1 MEKLP
6 IGIQDFGE
14 LRRGGYVYVDKT
26 ELIHRM
32 VTMGKPYFLSRPR
45 RFGKSL
51 LVSTLKALFEGKREL
66 FEGLWIENR
75 WDWQQTS
82 PVLHFSFE
90 ATNYHQVGLEA
101 ALLEQL
107 RLKADQFGISL
118 QGADYKAQ
126 FASLINETAKKHGQI
141 VLLVDEYD
149 KPITDYLREED
160 MPRAKANRDLLR
172 EFYGVLKSADEH
184 LRLIFIT
191 GISKFSKVSIFSHLN
206 NLLDITMDGT
216 YACLTGYTQE
226 ELEHYFKAQLEAT
239 RDKLGV
245 TMPALLDNLRT
256 WYNGYSWDGSH
267 LLYNPFG
274 ILNFLQIKRFQ
285 NFWMATGSPRLLI
298 NQMREQA
305 LFEVE
310 GIQVNSLAF
319 EQYDIEHLTLV
330 PLLFQTGYL
339 TVKEVDAWA
348 GYFKLDYPN
357 KEVRE
362 SMYAFLL
369 QELSPEPTRHNT
381 GRTVHDLQQAF
392 AQDNLEQVR
401 DILDSVL
408 ADLPYETFDKTSE
421 GLFHGLVHI
430 LFNYLGLYCDSEVHS
445 ARERADAVVQM
456 PQAVYIFEFKIHQT
470 ATEALQ
476 QIRER
481 DYAQRFRSGGKR
493 ILGIGV
499 HFNAQERQITGWE
512 AEAL

>member
-75 WDWQQTS
+75 WDWQQTN

-90 ATNYHQVGLEA
+90 AIDYDKRGLEE
-101 ALLEQL
+101 ALQLHLRMKAEAFNLKLERLGSKEQL
-107 RLKADQFGISL
+107 AE
-118 QGADYKAQ
+118 
-126 FASLINETAKKHGQI
+126 LIQKIAAKHGQ
-141 VLLVDEYD
+141 VALLIDEYD
-149 KPITDYLREED
+149 KPITDYLNEENIGQ
-160 MPRAKANRDLLR
+160 AKANRDLLR

-191 GISKFSKVSIFSHLN
+191 GISKFAKVSIFSNLN
-206 NLLDITMDGT
+206 NLSDLTLHRT
-216 YACLTGYTQE
+216 YATLTGYTQS
-226 ELEHYFKAQLEAT
+226 ELEYYFEPHLYAAGQALELSTA
-239 RDKLGV
+239 V
-245 TMPALLDNLRT
+245 LLDKIRE
-256 WYNGYSWDGSH
+256 WYNGYSWDGRNKV
-267 LLYNPFG
+267 YNPFG
-274 ILNFLQIKRFQ
+274 IISFLDQQAFM
-285 NFWMATGSPRLLI
+285 NFWSASGTPRLI
-298 NQMREQA
+298 VEQMRQQQLYAMEEVPIKSFI
-305 LFEVE
+305 FEHFDLDH
-310 GIQVNSLAF
+310 IA
-319 EQYDIEHLTLV
+319 LV
-330 PLLFQTGYL
+330 PLLFQSGYL
-339 TVKEVDAWA
+339 TVKSANLLTGEYV
-348 GYFKLDYPN
+348 LHYPN

-430 LFNYLGLYCDSEVHS
+430 LFNYLGLYCKSEVHS
-445 ARERADAVVQM
+445 ARGRADAVVQM
-456 PQAVYIFEFKIHQT
+456 PQTIYIFEFKIHQT

-481 DYAQRFRSGGKR
+481 DYAQRFRSSGKR
-493 ILGIGV
+493 VLGIGV
-499 HFNAQERQITGWE
+499 HFDGQERRIAGWE
-512 AEAL
+512 VEAL

>member
-66 FEGLWIENR
+66 FEGLWIADR
-75 WDWQQTS
+75 WDWQQTN

-90 ATNYHQVGLEA
+90 AMSYHQAGLETALMEHLRLQADQSGVGL
-101 ALLEQL
+101 
-107 RLKADQFGISL
+107 RGS
-118 QGADYKAQ
+118 DYKAQ
-126 FASLINETAKKHGQI
+126 FASLISETAKKHGQV

-149 KPITDYLREED
+149 KPITDYLNED
-160 MPRAKANRDLLR
+160 DMARAKANRDLLR

-184 LRLIFIT
+184 LRLVFIT
-191 GISKFSKVSIFSHLN
+191 GISKFSKVSLFSHLN

-216 YACLTGYTQE
+216 YACLTGYTQA
-226 ELEHYFKAQLEAT
+226 ELEGYFKEQLEAT

-245 TMPALLDNLRT
+245 SMPALLDNLRI

-267 LLYNPFG
+267 FLYNPFG
-274 ILNFLQIKRFQ
+274 FLNFLQIKRFQ

-298 NQMREQA
+298 NQMREQV

-310 GIQVNSLAF
+310 GIEVSSMTF

-339 TVKEVDAWA
+339 TVKEVDAWT

-369 QELSPEPTRHNT
+369 GELSPGPAHQNT

-392 AQDNLEQVR
+392 TEGNLDQVR

-408 ADLPYETFDKTSE
+408 GDLPYEAFDKTSE

-430 LFNYLGLYCDSEVHS
+430 LFNYLGLYCQSEVHS
-445 ARERADAVVQM
+445 ARGRADAIVQM
-456 PQAVYIFEFKIHQT
+456 PQAVYVFEFKIHQS
-470 ATEALQ
+470 AAEALQ

-481 DYAQRFRSGGKR
+481 DYARRFRNSGQQ
-493 ILGIGV
+493 ILGIGL
-499 HFNAQERQITGWE
+499 HFDAQERRIGGWE
-512 AEAL
+512 VAVL